1 MERIYNNMLDL
12 IGNTPLVRL
21 NKINDGYGEIVVKK
35 ESSNPGGSIKDR
47 PAYAMIKEAEEQG
60 IINKDTVIIEPTSG
74 NTGVGLAM
82 VCAIKGYTLML
93 TMPDTMSIER
103 INLLKSYGAKIILTE
118 GSKGMK
124 GAIDKVEELK
134 VDYKDHFVPGQFVNP
149 VNPRIHKETTAKEI
163 IKDTDGKI
171 DIFIAGVGT
180 GGTITGIGEA
190 LKEFN
195 KDIKVIAVEPKSSD
209 VLSGGNA
216 GPHKIQGIGAGF
228 VPDILNVDIIDKI
241 MPIDDNDAIETMIK
255 LAKEEGILVGISAG
269 AAVYAALEYS
279 RNPQNEGKRIVVIL
293 PDTGERYLSLNYF

>member
-1 MERIYNNMLDL
+1 MERIYDNMLDL

-47 PAYAMIKEAEEQG
+47 PAYAMIKEAEEHG

-134 VDYKDHFVPGQFVNP
+134 TDYKDHFVPGQFVNP
-149 VNPRIHKETTAKEI
+149 VNPRIHRETTAKEI

-195 KDIKVIAVEPKSSD
+195 SDIKVIAVEPKSSD

-279 RNPQNEGKRIVVIL
+279 RDPQNKGKRIVVIL